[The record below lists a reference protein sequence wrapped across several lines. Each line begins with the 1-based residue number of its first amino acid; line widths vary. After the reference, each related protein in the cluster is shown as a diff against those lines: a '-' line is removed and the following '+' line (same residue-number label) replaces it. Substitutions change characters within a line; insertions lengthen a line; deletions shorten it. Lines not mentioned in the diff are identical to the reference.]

1 MVRLGRSPPTHLTP
15 CVDYQLY
22 IIQSKNQCF
31 FKFFYLK
38 LFTLIHFPFPFHKP
52 FPNDLSFPY
61 IINILSTCL
70 GLFINQR
77 LYIHPIKK
85 LKTMKEKLFH
95 IRDTIRIIPAYAC
108 FSMYSSDYLA
118 LQLLLFRTLRLRCK
132 DMFLFYPNSFILP
145 TAIFHTI
152 MRSQSTTSSP
162 SFKHKSIP

>member
-1 MVRLGRSPPTHLTP
+1 MDAATGRLVTVFCHFSP
-15 CVDYQLY
+15 
-22 IIQSKNQCF
+22 
-31 FKFFYLK
+31 
-38 LFTLIHFPFPFHKP
+38 PFHKP
-52 FPNDLSFPY
+52 FPNDLSFPD

-70 GLFINQR
+70 GLFIQQR

-85 LKTMKEKLFH
+85 LKTMKETLFH

-145 TAIFHTI
+145 TAISCSHII
-152 MRSQSTTSSP
+152 MRSQSIGFSEM
-162 SFKHKSIP
+162 FDVNVIIFL

>member
-1 MVRLGRSPPTHLTP
+1 MDAATGCLVTVF
-15 CVDYQLY
+15 C
-22 IIQSKNQCF
+22 
-31 FKFFYLK
+31 
-38 LFTLIHFPFPFHKP
+38 HFPSPFHKP

-70 GLFINQR
+70 GLFIQQR

-85 LKTMKEKLFH
+85 LKTMKETLFH

-145 TAIFHTI
+145 TAISCSHII
-152 MRSQSTTSSP
+152 MRSHSTTSSP
-162 SFKHKSIP
+162 SYQADIRNPLHYLLITE

>member
-1 MVRLGRSPPTHLTP
+1 MDAATGCLVTVF
-15 CVDYQLY
+15 C
-22 IIQSKNQCF
+22 
-31 FKFFYLK
+31 
-38 LFTLIHFPFPFHKP
+38 HFPSPFHKP

-70 GLFINQR
+70 GLFIQQR

-85 LKTMKEKLFH
+85 LKTMKETLFH

-132 DMFLFYPNSFILP
+132 DMFLFYPNSFIQP
-145 TAIFHTI
+145 TAISCHLIPKISLPSSF
-152 MRSQSTTSSP
+152 SQL
-162 SFKHKSIP
+162 KDKDIHQ